1 MSKVIEFGPEA
12 RKKLA
17 NGVDKLA
24 NAVTSTLGPNGR
36 NVVISRAGDHPQST
50 KDGVTVAKSIS
61 LEDPIEELGVQ
72 MVKQA
77 AIKTADHAGDGT
89 TTSTLLAQ
97 EMVKQGLIHL
107 SNGVNAVEVKRGIDK
122 AVKEVVEYLQMEIS
136 EEISSEDQL
145 TQIATISAN
154 NDSEVGALIATA
166 MEKVGRDGVVTI
178 EESRTGE
185 TYLET
190 VEGMQFDRGFKSPY
204 FVTNNSTMQSVLEK
218 PKVLIYEKKLTQVK
232 ELLPLLEDMSRQNRS
247 LLIIAED
254 IDGEALATLIV
265 NKMRGLLKVCAVKAP
280 DFGDRRTLIMED
292 IAILTGG
299 TVVSPDRGMKLE
311 KFNTEW
317 LGECRLATIGKEET
331 TIVDGSGSEEAIQ
344 QRVEDLQNQ
353 IENAK
358 SAFEMEKL
366 QERLAKMVGGVA
378 IVYVGGNTETEMK
391 EKKDRV
397 EDALQA
403 TKAAIE
409 EGIVPGGG
417 STLLYAREAITKSRE
432 ELDSN
437 VHIGKSIVYKAC
449 ASPFM
454 KILTN
459 AGYSE
464 GECYGLINQMD
475 PSNSWMGYNLKTETF
490 VNMKEAGIIDP
501 SKVTRTALQ
510 NAASVA
516 GTILL
521 TEAVIVDKPE
531 EKKDDAGFPGM
542 SEMY

>member
-1 MSKVIEFGPEA
+1 
-12 RKKLA
+12 
-17 NGVDKLA
+17 
-24 NAVTSTLGPNGR
+24 
-36 NVVISRAGDHPQST
+36 
-50 KDGVTVAKSIS
+50 
-61 LEDPIEELGVQ
+61 
-72 MVKQA
+72 
-77 AIKTADHAGDGT
+77 
-89 TTSTLLAQ
+89 
-97 EMVKQGLIHL
+97 
-107 SNGVNAVEVKRGIDK
+107 
-122 AVKEVVEYLQMEIS
+122 
-136 EEISSEDQL
+136 
-145 TQIATISAN
+145 
-154 NDSEVGALIATA
+154 
-166 MEKVGRDGVVTI
+166 
-178 EESRTGE
+178 
-185 TYLET
+185 
-190 VEGMQFDRGFKSPY
+190 
-204 FVTNNSTMQSVLEK
+204 
-218 PKVLIYEKKLTQVK
+218 
-232 ELLPLLEDMSRQNRS
+232 
-247 LLIIAED
+247 
-254 IDGEALATLIV
+254 
-265 NKMRGLLKVCAVKAP
+265 
-280 DFGDRRTLIMED
+280 
-292 IAILTGG
+292 
-299 TVVSPDRGMKLE
+299 
-311 KFNTEW
+311 
-317 LGECRLATIGKEET
+317 
-331 TIVDGSGSEEAIQ
+331 
-344 QRVEDLQNQ
+344 
-353 IENAK
+353 
-358 SAFEMEKL
+358 
-366 QERLAKMVGGVA
+366 
-378 IVYVGGNTETEMK
+378 MK

-449 ASPFM
+449 AAPFM

>member
-1 MSKVIEFGPEA
+1 
-12 RKKLA
+12 
-17 NGVDKLA
+17 
-24 NAVTSTLGPNGR
+24 
-36 NVVISRAGDHPQST
+36 
-50 KDGVTVAKSIS
+50 
-61 LEDPIEELGVQ
+61 
-72 MVKQA
+72 
-77 AIKTADHAGDGT
+77 
-89 TTSTLLAQ
+89 
-97 EMVKQGLIHL
+97 
-107 SNGVNAVEVKRGIDK
+107 
-122 AVKEVVEYLQMEIS
+122 
-136 EEISSEDQL
+136 
-145 TQIATISAN
+145 
-154 NDSEVGALIATA
+154 
-166 MEKVGRDGVVTI
+166 
-178 EESRTGE
+178 
-185 TYLET
+185 
-190 VEGMQFDRGFKSPY
+190 
-204 FVTNNSTMQSVLEK
+204 LEK

-317 LGECRLATIGKEET
+317 LGECRLATVGKEET

-449 ASPFM
+449 AAPFM

-475 PSNSWMGYNLKTETF
+475 PLNNWMGYNLKTETF

-531 EKKDDAGFPGM
+531 EKKDESGFPGM
-542 SEMY
+542 PDMY